1 MTVARILVNID
12 LKLGLSTDIH
22 IKTSSGTYF
31 HVLDYEGV
39 LSGCHRCHA
48 YGHLLA
54 SCPLPS
60 WGKGLHLDGQ
70 SQVRPGLYKAPS

>member
-60 WGKGLHLDGQ
+60 
-70 SQVRPGLYKAPS
+70 